1 MKDEKEKSL
10 KEANQ
15 DEILAEK
22 EFDAKQVLKHPNP
35 EKKQHSMD
43 DYRKT
48 PQEKITNTIDLPQ
61 DEQQYDQHN
70 ENE

>member
-1 MKDEKEKSL
+1 MKNQKEKNI

-15 DEILAEK
+15 DEISAEK
-22 EFDAKQVLKHPNP
+22 EFDAKQTLKHPNP
-35 EKKQHSMD
+35 EKKQYSMD

-48 PQEKITNTIDLPQ
+48 AEEKITNTIDLPQ

-70 ENE
+70 EEE